1 MWYNVNKAEA
11 RNMLSTKAIENKIIT
26 KLKDLPEDGKKEVL
40 EYIDY
45 LKNKKKEKTLKLLKK
60 TAGKWKG
67 LIDAEKLKR
76 DIYSDRLIS
85 TRSKAKF

>member
-1 MWYNVNKAEA
+1 M
-11 RNMLSTKAIENKIIT
+11 STKAIEEKIIT
-26 KLKDLPEDGKKEVL
+26 ELKDLPEDGKKEVL
-40 EYIDY
+40 EYIDH
-45 LKNKKKEKTLKLLKK
+45 LKTRKKEKTLKPLKK

-85 TRSKAKF
+85 TRSRVKF

>member
-1 MWYNVNKAEA
+1 
-11 RNMLSTKAIENKIIT
+11 MLATKTIEKKIIT
-26 KLKDLPEDGKKEVL
+26 KLKELPDDGKKEVL

-45 LKNKKKEKTLKLLKK
+45 LKNKKKEKTLRLLKK

-85 TRSKAKF
+85 TRSRVKF